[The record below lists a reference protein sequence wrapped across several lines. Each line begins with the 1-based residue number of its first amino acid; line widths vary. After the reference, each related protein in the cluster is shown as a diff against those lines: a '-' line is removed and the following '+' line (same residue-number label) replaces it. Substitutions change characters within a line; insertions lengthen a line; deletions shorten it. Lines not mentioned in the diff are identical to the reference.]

1 MKNVIQK
8 IISHE
13 NLDEIYGY
21 AKNALFKDGPVSITI
36 LEIFSYLKLF
46 APDYFANV
54 EDEVLSIMG
63 VFYKNPTSKTFQSKL
78 FDLYSTHIRQKY
90 NHNYT
95 PI

>member
-36 LEIFSYLKLF
+36 LEIFL
-46 APDYFANV
+46 
-54 EDEVLSIMG
+54 I
-63 VFYKNPTSKTFQSKL
+63 
-78 FDLYSTHIRQKY
+78 
-90 NHNYT
+90 
-95 PI
+95 